1 MKLQMLR
8 TIFNNNRLVMWS
20 DFLAL
25 RAGEKDDL
33 SRRRVTATLTWV
45 CPRLQSSRDQFI
57 FDMTVNITGSL
68 LTEAL
73 CGPRSAAAGNLQS
86 EQRDRRRPTAS
97 PSRYI
102 LMKYYYLVWK
112 LRSPS
117 GVLAVIASRYCFKCA
132 FCFCLRVL
140 IYYMRESSCC
150 VTSRRQA
157 CRRMKITWG
166 SKTVQLLCG
175 QRKCFLQRIEGLSH
189 LTMIAFLFRVISQ
202 FQVISKKLF
211 GQTSLI
217 GWPSYR
223 CVCAWRAA
231 IDFKGRFKQGE
242 RGQIVS
248 FFPPPASQQWKSVQV
263 GTTGH
268 PSSSAL
274 SSPNSAHTLM

>member
-1 MKLQMLR
+1 MVRFSSL
-8 TIFNNNRLVMWS
+8 T
-20 DFLAL
+20 
-25 RAGEKDDL
+25 
-33 SRRRVTATLTWV
+33 RRREGRPLTTACDGNFNLSVTV
-45 CPRLQSSRDQFI
+45 HYPRLQSSRDQFI

-140 IYYMRESSCC
+140 IYYMRERSCC

-157 CRRMKITWG
+157 CRRMKIT
-166 SKTVQLLCG
+166 
-175 QRKCFLQRIEGLSH
+175 
-189 LTMIAFLFRVISQ
+189 
-202 FQVISKKLF
+202 
-211 GQTSLI
+211 
-217 GWPSYR
+217 
-223 CVCAWRAA
+223 
-231 IDFKGRFKQGE
+231 
-242 RGQIVS
+242 
-248 FFPPPASQQWKSVQV
+248 
-263 GTTGH
+263 
-268 PSSSAL
+268 
-274 SSPNSAHTLM
+274 

>member
-1 MKLQMLR
+1 
-8 TIFNNNRLVMWS
+8 
-20 DFLAL
+20 
-25 RAGEKDDL
+25 
-33 SRRRVTATLTWV
+33 
-45 CPRLQSSRDQFI
+45 
-57 FDMTVNITGSL
+57 MTVNITGSL

-140 IYYMRESSCC
+140 IYYMRERSCC

-175 QRKCFLQRIEGLSH
+175 QRECFLQRIEGLSH